1 MASDRA
7 LQSARG
13 LLVLVGLAI
22 AAVIAYIVW
31 LEAQRYVDEHPEKF
45 PFTPLSLN
53 DPVGPFTAQK
63 LADLAED
70 PQACLALLREVDVA
84 DALAAPRRSDNPEC
98 GYEDGIAVGALDA
111 NPADLIT
118 ACPAAAAL
126 YLWQRDVVTPAA
138 ETHLAS
144 PLASFSHAGSY
155 NCRRLY
161 GRSEGAWSRH
171 ATADAVDITGFRLVD
186 GRSVSVLGDW
196 QGAPEDA
203 AFLREV
209 RDGACDLF
217 SSVLSPDYNAAHADH
232 FHLAMREGSAGWTAC
247 R

>member
-1 MASDRA
+1 MASDKA
-7 LQSARG
+7 LRSARG
-13 LLVLVGLAI
+13 LLVLVGFAI
-22 AAVIAYIVW
+22 AAVIGYIAW
-31 LEAQRYVDEHPEKF
+31 LEVRRYIDEHPEKF
-45 PFTPLSLN
+45 PFTPLSLQ

-63 LADLAED
+63 LADLADD

-84 DALAAPRRSDNPEC
+84 DAFAAPRRSDNPEC
-98 GYEDGIAVGALDA
+98 GYEDGIAAGPLD
-111 NPADLIT
+111 PDPGDLVT
-118 ACPAAAAL
+118 ACPVAAAL
-126 YLWQRDVVTPAA
+126 YLWRRDTVTPAA
-138 ETHLAS
+138 ETHFAS
-144 PLASFSHAGSY
+144 PIASFSHAGSY

-171 ATADAVDITGFRLVD
+171 ATADAVDITGFRLED
-186 GRSVSVLGDW
+186 GRIVSVLADW
-196 QGAPEDA
+196 QGTPEEE

-232 FHLAMREGSAGWTAC
+232 FHLAMREGSMGWTAC